1 MKYVCSICGYVYD
14 EAAEKVKWAD
24 LPADWKC
31 PVCGAPKAV
40 FQPQQPAPAPA
51 PAMPQTPAQPQE
63 EDLRELSY
71 GELSALCSN
80 LARGCEKQYMAKE
93 QALFSE
99 LAEYYKAKVPPQP
112 AADAA
117 GLLAMARE
125 DLARYPAA
133 ADTARAEADRGALR
147 ILVWSEKVTRML
159 ESILARYEREGAA
172 FLEHTRIYVCDIC
185 GFVYVGDTPP
195 DICPV
200 CKVPSFKILQV
211 EREG

>member
-80 LARGCEKQYMAKE
+80 LARGCEK
-93 QALFSE
+93 
-99 LAEYYKAKVPPQP
+99 PPQP

-200 CKVPSFKILQV
+200 CKVPSFKILQA